1 MAKKT
6 SGGKGAAEA
15 CPCGS
20 GRDYAACCGRFLDA
34 GERPSTAEQLMR
46 SRYTA
51 YVRAREDYLLA
62 TWHASTR
69 PAALDLDASVR
80 WLGLKIVRTEAGG
93 EDDAEGRVAFVAR
106 SKSGGRA
113 QRLEEDSRFV
123 REDGRWYY
131 VDGRF
136 EPPGRPAGQS

>member
-1 MAKKT
+1 MAKK
-6 SGGKGAAEA
+6 SGARNAVDG

-20 GRDYAACCGRFLDA
+20 GRVYAQCCGRYVDG
-34 GERPSTAEQLMR
+34 GELPDTAEQLMR

-51 YVRAREDYLLA
+51 YTLAREDYLLA

-69 PAALDLDASVR
+69 PSGLGLDPAVQ

-93 EDDAEGRVAFVAR
+93 ATDAEGRVAFVAR
-106 SKSGGRA
+106 SKLGGRA

-123 REDGRWYY
+123 REGGRWYY
-131 VDGRF
+131 VDGRY
-136 EPPGRPAGQS
+136 

>member
-1 MAKKT
+1 MAKKS
-6 SGGKGAAEA
+6 SGNKGTAEA

-20 GRDYAACCGRFLDA
+20 GHAYAACCGRYLDGDELPA
-34 GERPSTAEQLMR
+34 TAEQLMR

-51 YVRAREDYLLA
+51 YALAREDYLLA

-69 PAALDLDASVR
+69 PPSLGFEPAQQ

-93 EDDAEGRVAFVAR
+93 ADDAEGRVAFVAR
-106 SKSGGRA
+106 SKLGGRA

-123 REDGRWYY
+123 KEGGRWYY
-131 VDGRF
+131 VDGRY
-136 EPPGRPAGQS
+136 

>member
-1 MAKKT
+1 MAKKP
-6 SGGKGAAEA
+6 GARNAVDG

-20 GRDYAACCGRFLDA
+20 GRAYAECCGRYLDS
-34 GERPSTAEQLMR
+34 GEQPATAEQLMR

-51 YVRAREDYLLA
+51 YALAREDYLLA

-69 PAALDLDASVR
+69 PSALDLGSGLQ

-93 EDDAEGRVAFVAR
+93 AHDTEGRVAFVAR
-106 SKSGGRA
+106 SKPGGRA

-123 REDGRWYY
+123 KEGGRWYY
-131 VDGRF
+131 VDGRY
-136 EPPGRPAGQS
+136 